1 MDIEELKKE
10 IELKK
15 KKLIKKEKTDREKI
29 EANQEK
35 LVNCLN
41 INKENNIKEEIPLFN
56 NDDLNML
63 NNSIS
68 QKYKNNYVYSIEKK
82 EDYSDKNIIIQ
93 KNDFKYKLLKQIELK
108 FSKNQKHLSF
118 FNCNSNNDSFIKNC
132 QKNNKS
138 KLKIEDKKNDNNSKK
153 DRIKEKIK
161 NIYNILNSN
170 ESQTNEIKITKK
182 NEMKYYNPILNR
194 SKSQLIK
201 QFKKIDIYK
210 NLYQKK
216 SNISLIKNVNPHYNL
231 YDSIKDIKQLDKS
244 VSYQRIEHMKKIINK
259 KKETN
264 EIFLKKYIDK
274 ISKGK
279 DLDEQINEWLNENN
293 NNNNNIYKNLF
304 SNNSR
309 DTRINNRLV
318 DLKHFKI
325 FPEYNKRKI
334 DEKLQQK
341 YINNNMTLLSKIKKE
356 IIGKKN
362 INNKDENLL
371 LIKNKNYYNK
381 INLNHNIN
389 IDDEININELLFN

>member
-1 MDIEELKKE
+1 VI
-10 IELKK
+10 
-15 KKLIKKEKTDREKI
+15 
-29 EANQEK
+29 
-35 LVNCLN
+35 
-41 INKENNIKEEIPLFN
+41 
-56 NDDLNML
+56 

-82 EDYSDKNIIIQ
+82 EDYSDKNIIINQ
-93 KNDFKYKLLKQIELK
+93 NDFKYKLLKQIELK
-108 FSKNQKHLSF
+108 FSKNKKHNFSF
-118 FNCNSNNDSFIKNC
+118 FDSNSNKNSFIKYNK
-132 QKNNKS
+132 KNDKL
-138 KLKIEDKKNDNNSKK
+138 KLKIEDKENNNKSKK

-161 NIYNILNSN
+161 NIYDILNSN
-170 ESQTNEIKITKK
+170 ESQINEINNKKKNEIK
-182 NEMKYYNPILNR
+182 YYSPLLNR
-194 SKSQLIK
+194 SKSQLID

-216 SNISLIKNVNPHYNL
+216 SNISLIKNVNSHYNL
-231 YDSIKDIKQLDKS
+231 YDSIKDINQLDKS
-244 VSYQRIEHMKKIINK
+244 VSYQRIEHMKKKINK

-279 DLDEQINEWLNENN
+279 NLDEQINEWLNENSNNDN
-293 NNNNNIYKNLF
+293 NNSMYKNLF
-304 SNNSR
+304 PNNSR

-356 IIGKKN
+356 IVGKKN
-362 INNKDENLL
+362 VNNKDENVS
-371 LIKNKNYYNK
+371 LINNKKFHNE
-381 INLNHNIN
+381 INLNNNIN
-389 IDDEININELLFN
+389 IDDDININELLFN